1 MKNSSTTTRTHIDVS
16 SGRTHMTVSLPGS
29 NPELTTSLL
38 NQMTGLIQKMERNC
52 LENRLR
58 KRQDTREYRQNKKQQ
73 KTQDKLR
80 QKHQGQ
86 QHKPQWKLGL
96 RMVKGMD
103 ISNPTALTAMAYAD
117 LYKYYGNT
125 RDTNRVWRSSTR
137 V

>member
-1 MKNSSTTTRTHIDVS
+1 MKNSSSTTRTHIDVS

-29 NPELTTSLL
+29 NPELTPSLL
-38 NQMTGLIQKMERNC
+38 NQMPGLIQQMERRSR
-52 LENRLR
+52 ENHL
-58 KRQDTREYRQNKKQQ
+58 KQRQKQ
-73 KTQDKLR
+73 QDKLR
-80 QKHQGQ
+80 QKQQGQ
-86 QHKPQWKLGL
+86 QQKPQWKLGL

-103 ISNPTALTAMAYAD
+103 ISNPTALTAMAYVD

>member
-1 MKNSSTTTRTHIDVS
+1 MKNSSSTTRTHIDVS

-38 NQMTGLIQKMERNC
+38 NQMTGLIQKMERRSR
-52 LENRLR
+52 ENDL
-58 KRQDTREYRQNKKQQ
+58 KQRQKQ
-73 KTQDKLR
+73 QDKLR
-80 QKHQGQ
+80 QKQQGQ

-103 ISNPTALTAMAYAD
+103 ISNPTALTAMAYVD

>member
-1 MKNSSTTTRTHIDVS
+1 MKNSSSTTRTHIDVS

-38 NQMTGLIQKMERNC
+38 NQMTGLIQKMEHRSR
-52 LENRLR
+52 ENDL
-58 KRQDTREYRQNKKQQ
+58 KQRQKQ
-73 KTQDKLR
+73 QDKLR
-80 QKHQGQ
+80 QKQQGQ

-103 ISNPTALTAMAYAD
+103 ISNPTALTAMAYVD